1 MKKDNDKNKYVAAIL
16 QRHYIDNNKYLYTFH
31 HLETGSYDEQLH
43 CFIDRNGNEYAH
55 MSDESLFYSEIPYSY
70 DSIIEKKQSKKKE
83 DNKYRLLIS

>member
-43 CFIDRNGNEYAH
+43 CFIDRNGNEYIDPETDTDIKDKCVYVYRKNKRVYAYF
-55 MSDESLFYSEIPYSY
+55 D
-70 DSIIEKKQSKKKE
+70 KE
-83 DNKYRLLIS
+83 NAC